1 MVGLE
6 HRHDLVVLGQAGGVD
21 DREPVVEGLA
31 VGGSDVAALD
41 LQAFV
46 TVHQAPSGPCQLLGA
61 SRCSASCPWGTPM
74 KPTNSANVGSSRIP
88 AAGVPSPA
96 ISCSTR
102 RMAPVAASNVPM
114 GKMTIRYP
122 SSFRRPRLIGGGLP
136 PSAPLNSSG

>member
-31 VGGSDVAALD
+31 VGGFDVAD
-41 LQAFV
+41 LGLQGLV
-46 TVHQAPSGPCQLLGA
+46 NVHQVSSAACQPLVA
-61 SRCSASCPWGTPM
+61 YRCSASCTWGSPM
-74 KPTNSANVGSSRIP
+74 KSTNSANVGSSRIT

-102 RMAPVAASNVPM
+102 RMAPVAASNVLM

-122 SSFRRPRLIGGGLP
+122 SSFRRPRLIGGVLP
-136 PSAPLNSSG
+136 PSAQL